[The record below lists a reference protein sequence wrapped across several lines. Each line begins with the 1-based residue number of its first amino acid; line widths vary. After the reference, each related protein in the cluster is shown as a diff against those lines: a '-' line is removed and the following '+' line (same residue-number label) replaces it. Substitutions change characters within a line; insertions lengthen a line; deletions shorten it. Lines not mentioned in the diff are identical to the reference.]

1 MYFRAAAGTHPLHTP
16 PPTLHPPAPP
26 RAHLPTPVARI
37 RAKERSDP
45 GAFAR
50 FSAAAEKDCALAL
63 AVYED
68 EDLAARD
75 AEHCL
80 KGQADV
86 RLVLGQ
92 LALAGGGAGR
102 RLAEARAAF
111 EEARALYE
119 RSGGA
124 DAAEKAQDAVDA
136 IEQVRDAEAR
146 EALLAERRGARAGA
160 AEEEASVRA
169 AFGKFDTDGSGE
181 IDAAEFA
188 RLAAEL
194 GADPPLREA
203 EIAEATRQ
211 IGGRDARISFEAFYA
226 WWVAE
231 EVETEVDSAFG
242 VVVGAE

>member
-1 MYFRAAAGTHPLHTP
+1 VYSRAARALTP
-16 PPTLHPPAPP
+16 PPHPPPTTA
-26 RAHLPTPVARI
+26 RARAPTPVARI
-37 RAKERSDP
+37 RAKERRDP

-50 FSAAAEKDCALAL
+50 FGAAAEKDCALAL

-68 EDLAARD
+68 EDLVARD

-86 RLVLGQ
+86 RFVLGQ
-92 LALAGGGAGR
+92 LALAGGVG

-119 RSGGA
+119 RSGGV

-169 AFGKFDTDGSGE
+169 AFGKFDADGSGE
-181 IDAAEFA
+181 IDAGEFA

-211 IGGRDARISFEAFYA
+211 IGGRDAKISFKEFYA

-231 EVETEVDSAFG
+231 EVEAEVDGAFG
-242 VVVGAE
+242 VVGAG